1 MMNIQWQNQV
11 ILVTGASGG
20 IGHAV
25 AKAFD
30 EKGAHLILTG
40 RDELKLKQLQQSLK
54 HQHTIVAAD
63 ISHHVGREKL
73 IHICERLP
81 VSMLINNA
89 GTTHVGEFTSAPI
102 ESVMTTNLLSPMLLT
117 QVLLP
122 LLAQRPHAHVVNVG
136 SAFGSIGFAAHSTY
150 CATKF
155 ALKGWSEALHRE
167 YHDSNIR
174 FHYLAPRATSTA
186 INDERAVALNKA
198 LGNQVDTPEVVA
210 QALIKLVEQN
220 KTRFSIGFAERIF
233 AKLNAIL
240 PTIVDNALAKKLPII
255 KHHTFSKKEQSA
267 RIDNAQNTNELSSKL
282 I

>member
-1 MMNIQWQNQV
+1 MNIQWQNQA
-11 ILVTGASGG
+11 ILITGASGG

-25 AKAFD
+25 AKALD
-30 EKGAHLILTG
+30 KKGAHLILTG
-40 RDELKLKQLQQSLK
+40 RNEVKLEQLQQSLK
-54 HQHTIVAAD
+54 HHHTIVAAD
-63 ISHHVGREKL
+63 ISHHEGRKKL
-73 IHICERLP
+73 IHVCERLP
-81 VSMLINNA
+81 VSILINNA
-89 GTTHVGEFTSAPI
+89 GTTHVGEFTNAPV
-102 ESVMTTNLLSPMLLT
+102 ESVIATNLLSPMLLT
-117 QVLLP
+117 QALLP
-122 LLAQRPHAHVVNVG
+122 LLARRPHAHIVNVG
-136 SAFGSIGFAAHSTY
+136 STFGSIGFAAHSTY

-155 ALKGWSEALHRE
+155 ALKGWTEALHRE
-167 YHDSNIR
+167 YHGSNIR

-186 INDERAVALNKA
+186 INDEKSVALNKA

-255 KHHTFSKKEQSA
+255 KHHTFSKTEQSA